1 MKEITSQDIK
11 HLAELSALEFSEEKV
26 EGFKTEL
33 NDILRF
39 VDQIASAKIEGVSTD
54 NRAIPVAYLRED
66 EPKESSPSEIL
77 LKNAPKQRK
86 GYFNVPKVVD

>member
-11 HLAELSALEFSEEKV
+11 HLAALSALEFSEEKT
-26 EGFKTEL
+26 ESFKSEL
-33 NDILRF
+33 SDILAF
-39 VDQIASAKIEGVSTD
+39 VDQIAKAKISGVDTF
-54 NRAIPVAYLRED
+54 NKAVPVCALRED
-66 EPKESSPSEIL
+66 EPQESAPTEIL